1 MHPARRNR
9 DLPTNDRKDERGCK
23 SFRRNGT
30 VATALGRRVLRAPR
44 PAFKRL
50 RRGKRSSPQDESVR
64 WRTRRL
70 HCKIDNSSG
79 EMPKQTHTSRSPA
92 SGVKLCDAHHSIDHS
107 DSVIDRSVPGV
118 AVQLR
123 LGLLS
128 ERRNWNY
135 PLDRTDS
142 GPNRTHLIRSLLCC
156 RHDAAPALSEAECVA
171 VFSERG
177 GDNALQ
183 SVATA
188 LRSDRSF

>member
-1 MHPARRNR
+1 MHLARRNR
-9 DLPTNDRKDERGCK
+9 DLPTNDRKAETGCK
-23 SFRRNGT
+23 SFRRNRDSSHG
-30 VATALGRRVLRAPR
+30 ALSPCSQS
-44 PAFKRL
+44 AFKSL
-50 RRGKRSSPQDESVR
+50 RRGRQRSPQDESVR

-107 DSVIDRSVPGV
+107 DSVIDRSVPGM

-171 VFSERG
+171 VFSEHG

-183 SVATA
+183 SVAAA
-188 LRSDRSF
+188 LRRDRSF